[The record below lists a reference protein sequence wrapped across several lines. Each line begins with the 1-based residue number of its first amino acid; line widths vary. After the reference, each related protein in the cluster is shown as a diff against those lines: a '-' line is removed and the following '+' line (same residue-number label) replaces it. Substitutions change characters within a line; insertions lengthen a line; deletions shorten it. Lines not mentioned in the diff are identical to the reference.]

1 MLLAAEQLGDILVH
15 PLDDVSAGVLD
26 RSVDVTASGLGGDGA
41 AYRRLMQPT
50 VRHAELLTR
59 QFLGPPRPSVHLVTL
74 ARFGIPALR
83 SAAALAASRFRT
95 ANAQALFVG
104 LGAHSMLSLRRP
116 ATASFGLVL
125 AAAGHAY
132 GWPFAHGGSQRVAD
146 ALAALVRSRGGTIAT
161 DSRVGAMVESCSST

>member
-1 MLLAAEQLGDILVH
+1 MEPI
-15 PLDDVSAGVLD
+15 
-26 RSVDVTASGLGGDGA
+26 
-41 AYRRLMQPT
+41 
-50 VRHAELLTR
+50 VRHAEVLTR
-59 QFLGPPRPSVHLVTL
+59 QFLGPPRPSRHLVTL

-83 SAAALAASRFRT
+83 SAAALAAGRFRSPQ
-95 ANAQALFVG
+95 ARALFVG

-146 ALAALVRSRGGTIAT
+146 ALAGLLRAPGGDAAVASPVANMQQGSDGRVVLFHLAPRQIPPIARG
-161 DSRVGAMVESCSST
+161 

>member
-1 MLLAAEQLGDILVH
+1 LGE
-15 PLDDVSAGVLD
+15 P
-26 RSVDVTASGLGGDGA
+26 ASGLGRDGA
-41 AYRRLMQPT
+41 AYPRLMGPI
-50 VRHAELLTR
+50 VRHMDLLAG

-95 ANAQALFVG
+95 PLARALLVG

-125 AAAGHAY
+125 A
-132 GWPFAHGGSQRVAD
+132 
-146 ALAALVRSRGGTIAT
+146 
-161 DSRVGAMVESCSST
+161 

>member
-1 MLLAAEQLGDILVH
+1 MPLAH
-15 PLDDVSAGVLD
+15 PLDDGAAGVTE
-26 RSVDVTASGLGGDGA
+26 RSFGGTASGLGRDGT
-41 AYRRLMQPT
+41 AYRRLLDPI

-59 QFLGPPRPSVHLVTL
+59 QFLGPPRPSAHLVTL

-83 SAAALAASRFRT
+83 SAAALAAGRFRSPQ
-95 ANAQALFVG
+95 ARALFVG

-132 GWPFAHGGSQRVAD
+132 RWPFARGGAQR
-146 ALAALVRSRGGTIAT
+146 LAAAPAAALRARGGPL
-161 DSRVGAMVESCSST
+161 SVGRLVPGM